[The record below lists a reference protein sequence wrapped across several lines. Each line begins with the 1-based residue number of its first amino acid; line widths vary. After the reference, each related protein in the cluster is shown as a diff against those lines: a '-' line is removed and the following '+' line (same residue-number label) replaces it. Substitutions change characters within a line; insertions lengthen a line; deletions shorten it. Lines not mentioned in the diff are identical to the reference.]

1 MKDWVDLIFSEQL
14 LLRWRCGYS
23 DSLLLPTG
31 LQWWRVCINSLGL
44 ELLPN
49 WFIQPLLIDCTSI
62 VSIVERLFIV
72 IINQHIVGINSF
84 IIKAC
89 QFSRMG
95 NMFVST
101 FNDSRSFVAAH
112 WVLII
117 NIVSPMWDLSSNCFS
132 PYFYNKEKTINYSI
146 L

>member
-1 MKDWVDLIFSEQL
+1 MKSWVDLIFSEQL

-72 IINQHIVGINSF
+72 TINQHIIGINSF
-84 IIKAC
+84 TIKAC
-89 QFSRMG
+89 QFSHMG
-95 NMFVST
+95 SMSVST
-101 FNDSRSFVAAH
+101 FNESSSFVAAQ
-112 WVLII
+112 LLIII
-117 NIVSPMWDLSSNCFS
+117 NIVSPVRDLSSNCFS